1 MRILVVEDDPHLG
14 SLLKASLEAECFSVD
29 WAVTGTQG
37 SFMARTNEYDIVLLD
52 YMLPE
57 RDGRE
62 VCQDIRKSGRTC
74 AILLLTVRSEIDQK
88 VDLLNCG
95 ADDYLT
101 KPYAFAELLAR
112 IRALLRRS
120 QVNRSDILTHR
131 DLCLDRQGQT
141 VLLGKKEVYLTRKE
155 FMLLEYFL
163 LNQGKVVSRAILSE
177 HVWDK
182 TLDTFSNT
190 IESHI
195 LNLRRKID
203 RQGMPSFISTIPG
216 RGYKIG

>member
-14 SLLKASLEAECFSVD
+14 SVLKASLEAECFSVD

-37 SFMARTNEYDIVLLD
+37 SYMARTNEYDVVLLD

-62 VCQDIRKSGRTC
+62 VCQDIRSSGRSC
-74 AILLLTVRSEIDQK
+74 AILLLTVRSEVDQK

-101 KPYAFAELLAR
+101 KPYAFSELLAR
-112 IRALLRRS
+112 MRALLRRS
-120 QVNRSDILTHR
+120 QVNRPDILSYR
-131 DLCLDRQGQT
+131 DLRLDRQGQT
-141 VLLGKKEVYLTRKE
+141 LVLGDKEIYLTRKE
-155 FMLLEYFL
+155 FMLLEYLL
-163 LNQGKVVSRAILSE
+163 LNQGKVVSRAMLSE

-203 RQGMPSFISTIPG
+203 RPGIPSLISTIPG
-216 RGYKIG
+216 RGYKVG